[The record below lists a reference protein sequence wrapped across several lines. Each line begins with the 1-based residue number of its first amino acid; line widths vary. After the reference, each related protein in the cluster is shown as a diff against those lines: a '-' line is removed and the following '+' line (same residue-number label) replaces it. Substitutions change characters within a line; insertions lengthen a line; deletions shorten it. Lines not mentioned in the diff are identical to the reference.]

1 MHVGDRTS
9 SMGMCAM
16 HGFGRPRKSTD
27 VCHSKAG
34 DSPAGVFHPPP
45 GQRLHDSEC
54 WPAVRKLEGQPKPA
68 SIFLFL
74 AAQINK
80 GLDSALVIDI
90 D

>member
-1 MHVGDRTS
+1 
-9 SMGMCAM
+9 M
-16 HGFGRPRKSTD
+16 HGFGHLSTSTD

-34 DSPAGVFHPPP
+34 DSPAGVFRPP
-45 GQRLHDSEC
+45 GQRPHDSEC
-54 WPAVRKLEGQPKPA
+54 WPAVSYPEGQSKPG

-80 GLDSALVIDI
+80 GLGSALVIDI